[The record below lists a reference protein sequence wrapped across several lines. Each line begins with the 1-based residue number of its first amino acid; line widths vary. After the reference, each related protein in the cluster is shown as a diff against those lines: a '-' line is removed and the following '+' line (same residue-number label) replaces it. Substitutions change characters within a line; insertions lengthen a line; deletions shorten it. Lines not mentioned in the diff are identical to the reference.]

1 MKLPIIKQIKH
12 RQGHPRPLL
21 HDHQPHIKASAMITI
36 VVGIT
41 PGTVITI
48 AATMITIATGITL
61 DAMVTIAVGITLGT
75 MINIATGITLG
86 TMISICDMIV
96 PRDTSHIDKM
106 L

>member
-1 MKLPIIKQIKH
+1 
-12 RQGHPRPLL
+12 
-21 HDHQPHIKASAMITI
+21 MITI